1 MSKIQIR
8 GLLAQC
14 EMLHRVMW
22 TEIHNATG
30 DGLPHRWSLVQ
41 KQIQQN
47 RATVEKLCQKNGMS
61 PAELPTQSKQAYGW
75 LRFLSDAS
83 AFNDHIATLMTVSQ
97 RIRKLDGLSK
107 SKFWG
112 AAIHVEMS
120 NNGYLYRAQRDP
132 KNAAGVKLLLN
143 EGFCGAPERILDALL
158 HLCFGTKRS
167 GLDGLKAYAH
177 NPRYLAV
184 MQAMQLE
191 VPEQPSNLN
200 GQHYDLQRVFE
211 RVNAQYFAGQM
222 PQPHL
227 RWSRDVTERIM
238 GTYQQRSD
246 TVMISQTL
254 DDAQV
259 PEFVIDFV
267 MYHELLHKQL
277 GSRMHNGRR
286 QVHFAEFKA
295 AEKQYPRMKEA
306 EAFLNAWA
314 KKVEN

>member
-14 EMLHRVMW
+14 EWLHRVIW
-22 TEIHNATG
+22 TEIHSAQDN
-30 DGLPHRWSLVQ
+30 GLPNRWSLVQ
-41 KQIQQN
+41 KQIQQHS
-47 RATVEKLCQKNGMS
+47 AAVEKLCQQNNLS

-75 LRFLSDAS
+75 LRYLSDAS
-83 AFNDHIATLMTVSQ
+83 TFTDHIGTLITVSQ
-97 RIRKLDGLSK
+97 RIRMLDGLSK

-112 AAIHVEMS
+112 AQIHVEMS

-132 KNAAGVKLLLN
+132 KNPAGVKLLLS
-143 EGFCGAPERILDALL
+143 EGFCGAPENIVDTLL
-158 HLCFGTKRS
+158 HLCFGTKRG
-167 GLDGLKAYAH
+167 GLDRLKGYTH
-177 NPRYLAV
+177 SPRYMAV
-184 MQAMQLE
+184 IQAMQLE
-191 VPEQPSNLN
+191 VPAQPSNLN
-200 GQHYDLQRVFE
+200 GQHYDLQRVFA

-227 RWSRDVTERIM
+227 RWSRDITERIM

-254 DDAQV
+254 DDPHV

-267 MYHELLHKQL
+267 MYHELLHKQF

-314 KKVEN
+314 KRIKN